1 MDNNNREKFSL
12 IENLKQHQELI
23 AAIISGIIILVAWK
37 LEKEG
42 LSTAS
47 VFSYITAFVIGGYA
61 KAKEGIIDTIENK
74 TLNVEILMI
83 LAAIGS
89 MMIGYWTEGAILIFI
104 FSLSGA
110 LETYA
115 MNRSHR
121 EISAL
126 MNLQP
131 EEAWLVRGDFEP
143 MKVPVSSLQV
153 GDHLLVKPGERI
165 PVDGKILKGSSSI
178 DESAITGEAI
188 PVSKN
193 VGDEV
198 FAGTINLNGTI
209 TIHMTKPNSETLFQK
224 IIELVQSAQS
234 EKSPSQQFIEKFEG
248 RYVKGVLIAVGLMMF
263 LPHFLLGWDWNT
275 TIYRAIVLLVVASP
289 CALVASIMPATLSA
303 ISNGARHGILFKG
316 GVHLENM
323 SVLRLLAVDKTG
335 TLTEGAPVVTD
346 VIVRNGLDEKE
357 TLKIM
362 ASIEAQSNHPLAQSI
377 VQHAKEQQ
385 IEILSGIDIK
395 DVPGCGLK
403 AVINGKSYI
412 IGNADFV
419 GVEEAKQF
427 ADCKAA
433 HLSDEGKTVVFMKD
447 EQGIAALVALK
458 DTIRNE
464 AKEAV
469 QTLKELGIH
478 IAMLTGDHEKT
489 AKVIAREAG
498 VNQYIAKCSPVTKTE
513 FIGNALAQ
521 YQYVGMVGDGINDA
535 PALAKSTVG
544 IAMGGG
550 TDVALE
556 TADIVLMKNNLS
568 KIAYAVKL
576 GRKMQRIVKQNVIF
590 STSVIALLII
600 SNFLQIVDLP
610 LGVVGHEGS
619 TILVILN
626 GLRMLKTI
634 K

>member
-1 MDNNNREKFSL
+1 
-12 IENLKQHQELI
+12 
-23 AAIISGIIILVAWK
+23 
-37 LEKEG
+37 
-42 LSTAS
+42 
-47 VFSYITAFVIGGYA
+47 
-61 KAKEGIIDTIENK
+61 
-74 TLNVEILMI
+74 
-83 LAAIGS
+83 
-89 MMIGYWTEGAILIFI
+89 
-104 FSLSGA
+104 
-110 LETYA
+110 
-115 MNRSHR
+115 
-121 EISAL
+121 
-126 MNLQP
+126 
-131 EEAWLVRGDFEP
+131 
-143 MKVPVSSLQV
+143 
-153 GDHLLVKPGERI
+153 
-165 PVDGKILKGSSSI
+165 
-178 DESAITGEAI
+178 
-188 PVSKN
+188 
-193 VGDEV
+193 
-198 FAGTINLNGTI
+198 
-209 TIHMTKPNSETLFQK
+209 
-224 IIELVQSAQS
+224 
-234 EKSPSQQFIEKFEG
+234 
-248 RYVKGVLIAVGLMMF
+248 MF

-478 IAMLTGDHEKT
+478 IAMLTGDHEK
-489 AKVIAREAG
+489 R
-498 VNQYIAKCSPVTKTE
+498 
-513 FIGNALAQ
+513 
-521 YQYVGMVGDGINDA
+521 
-535 PALAKSTVG
+535 
-544 IAMGGG
+544 
-550 TDVALE
+550 
-556 TADIVLMKNNLS
+556 
-568 KIAYAVKL
+568 
-576 GRKMQRIVKQNVIF
+576 RK
-590 STSVIALLII
+590 
-600 SNFLQIVDLP
+600 
-610 LGVVGHEGS
+610 
-619 TILVILN
+619 
-626 GLRMLKTI
+626 
-634 K
+634 

>member
-1 MDNNNREKFSL
+1 
-12 IENLKQHQELI
+12 
-23 AAIISGIIILVAWK
+23 
-37 LEKEG
+37 
-42 LSTAS
+42 
-47 VFSYITAFVIGGYA
+47 
-61 KAKEGIIDTIENK
+61 
-74 TLNVEILMI
+74 
-83 LAAIGS
+83 
-89 MMIGYWTEGAILIFI
+89 
-104 FSLSGA
+104 
-110 LETYA
+110 
-115 MNRSHR
+115 
-121 EISAL
+121 
-126 MNLQP
+126 
-131 EEAWLVRGDFEP
+131 
-143 MKVPVSSLQV
+143 
-153 GDHLLVKPGERI
+153 
-165 PVDGKILKGSSSI
+165 
-178 DESAITGEAI
+178 
-188 PVSKN
+188 
-193 VGDEV
+193 
-198 FAGTINLNGTI
+198 
-209 TIHMTKPNSETLFQK
+209 
-224 IIELVQSAQS
+224 
-234 EKSPSQQFIEKFEG
+234 
-248 RYVKGVLIAVGLMMF
+248 
-263 LPHFLLGWDWNT
+263 
-275 TIYRAIVLLVVASP
+275 
-289 CALVASIMPATLSA
+289 MPATLSA

-513 FIGNALAQ
+513 FIDNALAQ